1 MRFKK
6 SLLKR
11 TKYIRARVFDYP
23 LAPLSDVV
31 SKSTTTAS
39 VKKFSIPPV
48 VYQTWE
54 ENLFGRR
61 HLRALERF
69 RKDNQDLRFVLMDR
83 AERDAYM
90 AESWGHHPVHAIYC
104 GAQFGP
110 MRADIFRYCLL
121 HERGGYYFDINKAV
135 TVPIRSLHA
144 PDTNAFLSHEHSECT
159 VLPSRRT
166 LDLMPLPGHYIAQ
179 WAFGFAPQH
188 PFLARTITYICE
200 FADAYANRTFSTP
213 KSAIL
218 QLTGPGMFTRA
229 VRDSLDQDPSLAQ
242 QMTLLPPAFAGAGD
256 VNLEG
261 SDVRYLRQPPYF
273 RKRNQPILQLDDPE
287 RFAGIAQNMRIST
300 DGR

>member
-1 MRFKK
+1 MRFK
-6 SLLKR
+6 SSFLKR
-11 TKYIRARVFDYP
+11 TQYIRARIFDYP
-23 LAPLSDVV
+23 LAPLCSANANSANSVARSD
-31 SKSTTTAS
+31 
-39 VKKFSIPPV
+39 FRIPPV

-69 RKDNQDLRFVLMDR
+69 RKINGDLQFILMDR
-83 AERDAYM
+83 TERDAYM

-144 PDTNAFLSHEHSECT
+144 PDSTAFLSHEHSECT
-159 VLPSRRT
+159 VLPSRQT

-188 PFLARTITYICE
+188 PFLARTIAYICE
-200 FADAYANRTFSTP
+200 FADAYANRSFSTP

-273 RKRNQPILQLDDPE
+273 RKRNQPILQLDDPK
-287 RFAGIAQNMRIST
+287 RFAGFAQSMRTST
-300 DGR
+300 DSC

>member
-1 MRFKK
+1 MRFKQ

-31 SKSTTTAS
+31 SNSKAAAS
-39 VKKFSIPPV
+39 AKEFSIPPV

-121 HERGGYYFDINKAV
+121 HECGGYYFDINKAV

-144 PDTNAFLSHEHSECT
+144 PDTTAFLSHEHSECT

-188 PFLARTITYICE
+188 PFLARTIAYICE

-229 VRDSLDQDPSLAQ
+229 VRDSLDQDPSVAL

-256 VNLEG
+256 VNIEG

-287 RFAGIAQNMRIST
+287 KFAGITQSMRIST
-300 DGR
+300 DSR

>member
-6 SLLKR
+6 SILKR

-31 SKSTTTAS
+31 SNSKAAAS
-39 VKKFSIPPV
+39 AKEFSIPPV

-83 AERDAYM
+83 TERDAYM
-90 AESWGHHPVHAIYC
+90 AKSWGHHPVHAIYC

-121 HERGGYYFDINKAV
+121 HECGGYYFDINKAV

-144 PDTNAFLSHEHSECT
+144 PDTTAFLSHEHSECT

-188 PFLARTITYICE
+188 PFLARTIAYICE

-229 VRDSLDQDPSLAQ
+229 VRDSLDQAPSLAQ

-256 VNLEG
+256 VNIEG

-273 RKRNQPILQLDDPE
+273 RKRNQPILQLDDPK
-287 RFAGIAQNMRIST
+287 RFAGFAQSMRTST
-300 DGR
+300 DSC

>member
-31 SKSTTTAS
+31 SNTKAAAS
-39 VKKFSIPPV
+39 AKEFNIPPV

-83 AERDAYM
+83 TERDAYM
-90 AESWGHHPVHAIYC
+90 AKSWGHHPVHAIYC

-121 HERGGYYFDINKAV
+121 HECGGYYFDINKAV

-144 PDTNAFLSHEHSECT
+144 PDTTAFLSHEHSECT
-159 VLPSRRT
+159 VLPSRQT

-188 PFLARTITYICE
+188 PFLARTIACICE
-200 FADAYANRTFSTP
+200 FADAYANRSFSTP

-242 QMTLLPPAFAGAGD
+242 QMTLLPPAFAGAGN
-256 VNLEG
+256 VNIEG

-273 RKRNQPILQLDDPE
+273 RKRHQPILQLADPE
-287 RFAGIAQNMRIST
+287 KFAGIARSMRTST
-300 DGR
+300 DSC

>member
-31 SKSTTTAS
+31 SNTKAAAS
-39 VKKFSIPPV
+39 AKEFNIPPV

-83 AERDAYM
+83 TERDAYM
-90 AESWGHHPVHAIYC
+90 AKSWGHHPVHAIYC

-121 HERGGYYFDINKAV
+121 HECGGYYFDINKAV

-144 PDTNAFLSHEHSECT
+144 PDTTAFLSHEHSECT
-159 VLPSRRT
+159 ILPSRRT

-188 PFLARTITYICE
+188 SFLARTIAYICE

-229 VRDSLDQDPSLAQ
+229 VRDSLDQDPSLAL

-256 VNLEG
+256 VNIEG

-273 RKRNQPILQLDDPE
+273 RKRNQPILQLDDPK
-287 RFAGIAQNMRIST
+287 RFAGIAQSMRIST
-300 DGR
+300 DSR